1 MNDWEKEK
9 QKNGE
14 DKGKDQ
20 KGKKQQHELATV
32 GRIKT
37 PFLYKILPIFL
48 STWHTPI
55 TFAFLPTGS
64 VLNAPT
70 VWLRKLQFSV
80 NLLEKDHAK
89 HSTPFPIN
97 DAALGRKVVNDY
109 QEGCFISQDEVYTA
123 SVSQSRI
130 DNYLDPI

>member
-20 KGKKQQHELATV
+20 KGKKQHELATV

-37 PFLYKILPIFL
+37 PFLYKMFPIFL

-55 TFAFLPTGS
+55 TFAFLPTGC

-109 QEGCFISQDEVYTA
+109 QEGCFISQDEAYTA